1 MEKNQNQEVQQHP
14 ASAHQGGGKS
24 SGGSRGHG
32 GRGRHHRRPAQR
44 KPSEEGTET
53 RQQATAYEEKERA
66 DKPAAQKPAAQGK
79 SGEKSRSQS
88 RRGRGRGNGG
98 KDRAAEPTTAA
109 QGAKEGRGR
118 ASAEVV
124 NPEIYAETPAR
135 GSAFDRM
142 DSFHTG
148 SMLDDS
154 FLPIHEEHKPDPEAE
169 KYAAAVLDAEGPL
182 LFSNAIASEE
192 GVSAAE
198 DTEAAAGESE
208 DDTPVEI
215 VGIRFRRTGKVYF
228 FDPGALKLRVGGYAV
243 VETARGLEYGE
254 VARANTLVPQKQIV
268 PPLRPVIR
276 AATEEDVRH
285 YADNKAR
292 ESEAFRICQEKIA
305 AHGLDMKLV
314 ETEYTFDN
322 TKLLFYFTSA
332 GRVDFRELVKDLAG
346 VFRTR
351 IELRQIGIRDEA
363 KLLGGLGTCG
373 RPLCCASFLA
383 DFVQVSIKMAKEQSL
398 SLNSTK
404 ISGCCGRLMC
414 CLRYES
420 DTYEEE
426 IRRTPS
432 VGSLLQTPD
441 GQGNVIANNPL
452 RGTVRV
458 RLGGEE
464 GTIKEFHRD
473 QVQVLKRVATVEE
486 E

>member
-1 MEKNQNQEVQQHP
+1 MD
-14 ASAHQGGGKS
+14 ALQG
-24 SGGSRGHG
+24 
-32 GRGRHHRRPAQR
+32 
-44 KPSEEGTET
+44 
-53 RQQATAYEEKERA
+53 
-66 DKPAAQKPAAQGK
+66 
-79 SGEKSRSQS
+79 
-88 RRGRGRGNGG
+88 
-98 KDRAAEPTTAA
+98 
-109 QGAKEGRGR
+109 
-118 ASAEVV
+118 
-124 NPEIYAETPAR
+124 
-135 GSAFDRM
+135 
-142 DSFHTG
+142 
-148 SMLDDS
+148 DS

-169 KYAAAVLDAEGPL
+169 KYAAAILDAEGPL
-182 LFSNAIASEE
+182 LFSEAHAQENE
-192 GVSAAE
+192 AAE
-198 DTEAAAGESE
+198 AVESQAEEPGEDE
-208 DDTPVEI
+208 TPVEI

-228 FDPGALKLRVGGYAV
+228 FDPGVLKLRAGSYAV

-254 VARANTLVPQKQIV
+254 VYRGNTTVPQKQIV

-276 AATEEDVRH
+276 AATKEDTRHFEE
-285 YADNKAR
+285 NKAR
-292 ESEAFRICQEKIA
+292 EAEAFRICQEKIA
-305 AHGLDMKLV
+305 SHGLDMKLV
-314 ETEYTFDN
+314 EAEYTFDN

-373 RPLCCASFLA
+373 RPLCCASFLS

-426 IRRTPS
+426 IRRTPT

-441 GQGNVIANNPL
+441 GQGTVISNNPL

-464 GTIKEFHRD
+464 GTMKEYHRD
-473 QVQVLKRVATVEE
+473 DVQILKSVSVPDED
-486 E
+486 